1 MSEFES
7 REHNESD
14 DEPPQLSPEAL
25 AALNEFLT
33 EKNARE
39 ERLRTIAE
47 AAAKGDNLD
56 DIDVDENWVSIFYV
70 HLIPLAH

>member
-1 MSEFES
+1 MCITTFLGEIMSELEI
-7 REHNESD
+7 REHESD
-14 DEPPQLSPEAL
+14 DESPQLSMATL

-47 AAAKGDNLD
+47 AAANGDNDLN
-56 DIDVDENWVSIFYV
+56 DIDLDEDWV
-70 HLIPLAH
+70 LI